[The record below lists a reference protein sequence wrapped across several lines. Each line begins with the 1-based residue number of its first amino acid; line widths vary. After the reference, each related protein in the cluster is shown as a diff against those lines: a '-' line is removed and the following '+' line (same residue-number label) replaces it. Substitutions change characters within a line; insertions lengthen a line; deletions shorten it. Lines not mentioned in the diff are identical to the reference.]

1 MHRRGEQMN
10 TRAATFA
17 SKRQRAMGLGDTRP
31 TFRRLGVIV
40 GKLRRDLCLP
50 SSARL
55 GVELE
60 CSYKT
65 IQRDI
70 DLLRDFFGYQLE
82 YDARKYHY
90 KLAGP
95 LPKAVL

>member
-1 MHRRGEQMN
+1 MAQINMS
-10 TRAATFA
+10 TRAATFT
-17 SKRQRAMGLGDTRP
+17 SKRNRAAGLGDTRP
-31 TFRRLGVIV
+31 TFRRLGVIA
-40 GKLRRDLCLP
+40 GMLRRDLTLP
-50 SSARL
+50 SCARL
-55 GVELE
+55 GVKLE

-70 DLLRDFFGYQLE
+70 DLLRDFFGYPLE
-82 YDARKYHY
+82 YDASKYHY

>member
-1 MHRRGEQMN
+1 MS
-10 TRAATFA
+10 TKAATFA
-17 SKRQRAMGLGDTRP
+17 SKSQRAMGLGDTRP
-31 TFRRLGVIV
+31 TFRRLGVIA
-40 GKLRRDLCLP
+40 GKLRRDLTLP
-50 SSARL
+50 SCARL

-60 CSYKT
+60 CSYKS

-70 DLLRDFFGYQLE
+70 DLLRDFFGYPLE
-82 YDARKYHY
+82 YDASKYQY

>member
-1 MHRRGEQMN
+1 MS
-10 TRAATFA
+10 TKAATFA
-17 SKRQRAMGLGDTRP
+17 SKSQRVMGLGDTRP
-31 TFRRLGVIV
+31 TFRRLGVIA
-40 GKLRRDLCLP
+40 GKLRRDLTLP
-50 SSARL
+50 SCARL

-70 DLLRDFFGYQLE
+70 DLLRDFFGYPLE
-82 YDARKYHY
+82 YDRTKYRY

>member
-1 MHRRGEQMN
+1 MS
-10 TRAATFA
+10 TTAATFA
-17 SKRQRAMGLGDTRP
+17 SKSQRAMGLGDTRP

-40 GKLRRDLCLP
+40 GILRRDLTLP
-50 SSARL
+50 SCARL
-55 GVELE
+55 GVKLE

-70 DLLRDFFGYQLE
+70 NLLRDFFGYPLE
-82 YDARKYHY
+82 YDASKYHY

>member
-1 MHRRGEQMN
+1 MAQINMS
-10 TRAATFA
+10 TKAATFA
-17 SKRQRAMGLGDTRP
+17 SKRNRAAGLGDTRP
-31 TFRRLGVIV
+31 TFRRLGVIA
-40 GKLRRDLCLP
+40 GMLRRDLTLP
-50 SSARL
+50 SCARL
-55 GVELE
+55 GVKLE

-70 DLLRDFFGYQLE
+70 DLLRDFFGYPLE
-82 YDARKYHY
+82 YDRNKYQY

>member
-1 MHRRGEQMN
+1 VS
-10 TRAATFA
+10 TKAATFA
-17 SKRQRAMGLGDTRP
+17 SKRNRAAGLGDTRP

-40 GKLRRDLCLP
+40 GKLRRNLTLP
-50 SSARL
+50 STYRL
-55 GVELE
+55 GVELQ

-65 IQRDI
+65 IQRDM
-70 DLLRDFFGYQLE
+70 DLLRDFFGYPLE

-95 LPKAVL
+95 LPRAVL

>member
-1 MHRRGEQMN
+1 M
-10 TRAATFA
+10 TTTAATFA
-17 SKRQRAMGLGDTRP
+17 SKRKRAEGLGDTRP
-31 TFRRLGVIV
+31 TFRRLGVIA
-40 GKLRRDLCLP
+40 GKLRKDLTLP
-50 SSARL
+50 SCTRL

-70 DLLRDFFGYQLE
+70 DLLRDFFKYPLE
-82 YDARKYHY
+82 YDASKYQY

>member
-1 MHRRGEQMN
+1 MN
-10 TRAATFA
+10 TLAATFA

-31 TFRRLGVIV
+31 TFRRLGVIA
-40 GKLRRDLCLP
+40 GKLRRDLTLP
-50 SSARL
+50 SCARL
-55 GVELE
+55 GIELE

-70 DLLRDFFGYQLE
+70 DLLRDFFGYPLE
-82 YDARKYHY
+82 YDRNKYVY

>member
-1 MHRRGEQMN
+1 VS
-10 TRAATFA
+10 TKAATFA
-17 SKRQRAMGLGDTRP
+17 SKSQRAMGLGDTRP
-31 TFRRLGVIV
+31 TFRRLGVIA
-40 GKLRRDLCLP
+40 GKLRRDLTLP
-50 SSARL
+50 SCARL

-70 DLLRDFFGYQLE
+70 DLLRDFFGYPLE
-82 YDARKYHY
+82 YDRTKYRY

>member
-1 MHRRGEQMN
+1 MS
-10 TRAATFA
+10 TCAATFA
-17 SKRQRAMGLGDTRP
+17 SKHKRAEGLGDTRP
-31 TFRRLGVIV
+31 TFRRLGVIA
-40 GKLRRDLCLP
+40 GKLRRDLTLP
-50 SSARL
+50 SCARL

-70 DLLRDFFGYQLE
+70 DLLRDFFKYPLE
-82 YDARKYHY
+82 YDASKYQY

>member
-1 MHRRGEQMN
+1 MK
-10 TRAATFA
+10 TRSATFA
-17 SKRQRAMGLGDTRP
+17 SKRQRAMGNGDTRP
-31 TFRRLGVIV
+31 TLRRLGMISR
-40 GKLRRDLCLP
+40 KLRRDLCLP
-50 SSARL
+50 SCARL

-70 DLLRDFFGYQLE
+70 DLLRDFFGYPLE
-82 YDARKYHY
+82 YDASKYHY

>member
-1 MHRRGEQMN
+1 MN

-31 TFRRLGVIV
+31 TFRRLGVIA
-40 GKLRRDLCLP
+40 GKLRRDLTLP
-50 SSARL
+50 SCARL

-70 DLLRDFFGYQLE
+70 DLLRDFFGYPLE
-82 YDARKYHY
+82 YDRNKYIY

>member
-1 MHRRGEQMN
+1 MK

-17 SKRQRAMGLGDTRP
+17 SKRNRAMGLGDTRP
-31 TFRRLGVIV
+31 TLRRLGIIV
-40 GKLRRDLCLP
+40 RKLRRDLCLP
-50 SSARL
+50 SCARL

-70 DLLRDFFGYQLE
+70 DLLRDFFGYPLE
-82 YDARKYHY
+82 YDRTKYIY
-90 KLAGP
+90 KLVGP
-95 LPKAVL
+95 LPEAVL

>member
-1 MHRRGEQMN
+1 MS
-10 TRAATFA
+10 TKAATFA
-17 SKRQRAMGLGDTRP
+17 SKSQRAMGLGDTP
-31 TFRRLGVIV
+31 SCAKLGVQN
-40 GKLRRDLCLP
+40 
-50 SSARL
+50 
-55 GVELE
+55 E

-70 DLLRDFFGYQLE
+70 DLLRDFFGYPLE
-82 YDARKYHY
+82 YDKAKYVY

>member
-1 MHRRGEQMN
+1 
-10 TRAATFA
+10 
-17 SKRQRAMGLGDTRP
+17 
-31 TFRRLGVIV
+31 LGV
-40 GKLRRDLCLP
+40 K
-50 SSARL
+50 
-55 GVELE
+55 LE

-70 DLLRDFFGYQLE
+70 DLLRDFFGYPLE
-82 YDARKYHY
+82 YDRNKYVY

>member
-1 MHRRGEQMN
+1 MSPK
-10 TRAATFA
+10 AATFA
-17 SKRQRAMGLGDTRP
+17 SKSQRAMGLGDTRP
-31 TFRRLGVIV
+31 TFRRLGVIA
-40 GKLRRDLCLP
+40 GKLRRDLTLP
-50 SSARL
+50 SCARL

-70 DLLRDFFGYQLE
+70 DLLRDFFGYPLE
-82 YDARKYHY
+82 YDASKYQY

>member
-1 MHRRGEQMN
+1 MS

-17 SKRQRAMGLGDTRP
+17 SKRKRAEGLGDTRP
-31 TFRRLGVIV
+31 TFRRLGVIA
-40 GKLRRDLCLP
+40 GKLRRDLALP
-50 SSARL
+50 SCTRL

-70 DLLRDFFGYQLE
+70 DLLRDFFKYPLE
-82 YDARKYHY
+82 YDASKYQY

>member
-1 MHRRGEQMN
+1 MS

-17 SKRQRAMGLGDTRP
+17 SKRNRAAGLGDTRP
-31 TFRRLGVIV
+31 TFRRLGVIA
-40 GKLRRDLCLP
+40 GMLRRDMTLP
-50 SSARL
+50 SCARL
-55 GVELE
+55 GVKLE

-70 DLLRDFFGYQLE
+70 DLLRDFFGYPLE
-82 YDARKYHY
+82 YDASKYQY

>member
-1 MHRRGEQMN
+1 
-10 TRAATFA
+10 
-17 SKRQRAMGLGDTRP
+17 
-31 TFRRLGVIV
+31 
-40 GKLRRDLCLP
+40 LP

-70 DLLRDFFGYQLE
+70 DLLRDFFGYPLE

>member
-1 MHRRGEQMN
+1 MN

-31 TFRRLGVIV
+31 TFRRLGVIA
-40 GKLRRDLCLP
+40 GKLRRDLTLP
-50 SSARL
+50 SCARL

-70 DLLRDFFGYQLE
+70 DLLRDFFGYPLE
-82 YDARKYHY
+82 YDASKYQY

>member
-1 MHRRGEQMN
+1 MS
-10 TRAATFA
+10 TTAARLA
-17 SKRQRAMGLGDTRP
+17 SKRNRAMGLGDTRP
-31 TFRRLGVIV
+31 TLRRLGVIV
-40 GKLRRDLCLP
+40 GMLRRDMTLP
-50 SSARL
+50 SCARL
-55 GVELE
+55 GVKLE

-70 DLLRDFFGYQLE
+70 DLLRDFFGYPIE
-82 YDARKYHY
+82 YDRNKYVY

>member
-1 MHRRGEQMN
+1 MR

-17 SKRQRAMGLGDTRP
+17 SKRNRAAGLGDTRP

-40 GKLRRDLCLP
+40 RKLRRDLTLP
-50 SSARL
+50 SCARL

-70 DLLRDFFGYQLE
+70 DLLRDFFGYPLE
-82 YDARKYHY
+82 YDRNKYVY

>member
-1 MHRRGEQMN
+1 MS
-10 TRAATFA
+10 TKAATFA
-17 SKRQRAMGLGDTRP
+17 SKRNRAAGLGDTRP

-40 GKLRRDLCLP
+40 GKLRQDLCLP
-50 SSARL
+50 NSARL

-70 DLLRDFFGYQLE
+70 DLLRDFFGYPLE

>member
-1 MHRRGEQMN
+1 MS

-17 SKRQRAMGLGDTRP
+17 SKRKRAEGLGDTRP
-31 TFRRLGVIV
+31 TFRRLGVIA
-40 GKLRRDLCLP
+40 GKLRKDLTLP
-50 SSARL
+50 SCSSL

-70 DLLRDFFGYQLE
+70 DLLRDFFGYPLK
-82 YDARKYHY
+82 YDASKSQY

>member
-1 MHRRGEQMN
+1 M
-10 TRAATFA
+10 T
-17 SKRQRAMGLGDTRP
+17 
-31 TFRRLGVIV
+31 
-40 GKLRRDLCLP
+40 LP
-50 SSARL
+50 SCARL
-55 GVELE
+55 GVKLE

-70 DLLRDFFGYQLE
+70 DLLRDFFGYPLE
-82 YDARKYHY
+82 YDASKYHY

>member
-1 MHRRGEQMN
+1 MS
-10 TRAATFA
+10 TCSATFA
-17 SKRQRAMGLGDTRP
+17 SKRKRAEGLGDTRP
-31 TFRRLGVIV
+31 TFRRLGVIA
-40 GKLRRDLCLP
+40 GKLRRDLTLP
-50 SSARL
+50 SCTRL

-70 DLLRDFFGYQLE
+70 DLLRDFFGYPLQ
-82 YDARKYHY
+82 YDASKYHY

>member
-1 MHRRGEQMN
+1 VQVK
-10 TRAATFA
+10 
-17 SKRQRAMGLGDTRP
+17 KRGDTRP

-40 GKLRRDLCLP
+40 GKLRRNLTLP
-50 SSARL
+50 STYRL
-55 GVELE
+55 GAELE

-65 IQRDI
+65 IQRDM
-70 DLLRDFFGYQLE
+70 DLLRDFFGYPLE
-82 YDARKYHY
+82 YDRKNYVW

>member
-1 MHRRGEQMN
+1 MS
-10 TRAATFA
+10 TCAATFA
-17 SKRQRAMGLGDTRP
+17 SKRKRAEGLGDTRP
-31 TFRRLGVIV
+31 TFRRLGVIA
-40 GKLRRDLCLP
+40 GKLRRDLTLP
-50 SSARL
+50 SCTQL

-70 DLLRDFFGYQLE
+70 DLLRDFFKYPLE
-82 YDARKYHY
+82 YDARKYQY

>member
-1 MHRRGEQMN
+1 MS
-10 TRAATFA
+10 TTAARLA
-17 SKRQRAMGLGDTRP
+17 SKRNRAAGFGDTRP
-31 TFRRLGVIV
+31 TFRRLGVIAEM
-40 GKLRRDLCLP
+40 LRRDLTLP
-50 SSARL
+50 SCARL
-55 GVELE
+55 GVKLE

-70 DLLRDFFGYQLE
+70 DLLRDFFGYPLE
-82 YDARKYHY
+82 YDRNKYVY